1 MAEHEHLTHSPEHHE
16 HEHSAEHLPK
26 HVQAEH
32 QPKHTEARVEAK
44 PLEDV
49 EAIRAK
55 AEHEAK
61 SANEVSNKVTPEA
74 DVKQDFLVN
83 KDLKAEAFQRALNRT
98 RKHLSAPERSL
109 SKAIHQPVV
118 DAISKVAEKTITRP
132 TGVLTGA
139 IVALIGSSYV
149 FYSAKHYGFQ
159 YNYLIIF
166 VLFVGG
172 YVVGL
177 ILEILWFAL
186 RHLRGAK

>member
-1 MAEHEHLTHSPEHHE
+1 MAEHEPIIHSPEHHE

-26 HVQAEH
+26 HEQAES
-32 QPKHTEARVEAK
+32 QPKHEKAETK

-49 EAIRAK
+49 ETLRAK

-61 SANEVSNKVTPEA
+61 SSKETTPKVTPET
-74 DVKQDFLVN
+74 DVKQDFMVN

-98 RKHLSAPERSL
+98 RKHLSSPERGL

-118 DAISKVAEKTITRP
+118 DAISGVAEKTIARP
-132 TGVLTGA
+132 TGLLTGA

-149 FYSAKHYGFQ
+149 FYSAKHYGWH
-159 YNYLIIF
+159 YNYLIVFI
-166 VLFVGG
+166 LFVGG

-177 ILEILWFAL
+177 ILEIIWFAL
-186 RHLRGAK
+186 RHLRPAK